1 VGPRSAEQVRR
12 ATTLRMY
19 PLVKVMPASLPL
31 CLSASCHV
39 DDLVALWDL
48 FLLFSLSGHVSQGAF
63 IGACASM

>member
-12 ATTLRMY
+12 ATMLRMY
-19 PLVKVMPASLPL
+19 PLVKVMPASLP
-31 CLSASCHV
+31 HV